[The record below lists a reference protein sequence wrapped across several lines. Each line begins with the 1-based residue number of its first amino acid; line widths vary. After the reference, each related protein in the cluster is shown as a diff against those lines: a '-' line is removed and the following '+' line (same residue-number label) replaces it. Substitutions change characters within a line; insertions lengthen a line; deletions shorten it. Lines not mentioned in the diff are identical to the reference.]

1 MSGTAL
7 LLLGVAAL
15 AVYTGMHWE
24 RARRAASDMRLS
36 RRRVITLRRTVVRE
50 RGQATMI
57 VATALV
63 VLVIVVKYG

>member
-1 MSGTAL
+1 MSGTVL

-24 RARRAASDMRLS
+24 RARRAASDMRFS
-36 RRRVITLRRTVVRE
+36 RRRVVTLRRTAVRE

-57 VATALV
+57 VAGALF
-63 VLVIVVKYG
+63 VLVLVVKYG

>member
-1 MSGTAL
+1 MGGTVF

-15 AVYTGMHWE
+15 AVYTGRHWE

-36 RRRVITLRRTVVRE
+36 RRRVAGLRRTAVRE

-57 VATALV
+57 AAGAVV

>member
-36 RRRVITLRRTVVRE
+36 RRRVITLRRLAVRE

-57 VATALV
+57 IAAALV
-63 VLVIVVKYG
+63 VLVLVVRYG